1 MAGVVI
7 FWQRFATDSGSSA
20 RLAARLGKGPHRSYV
35 CNAGPEFVDQLARII
50 EPLRE
55 EASQQKWDI
64 DWARF
69 NGFCSE
75 AKASAGRGDFAG
87 AVRAYCH
94 AISFMM
100 EELRNQRQKR
110 KAGSMDIE

>member
-1 MAGVVI
+1 M
-7 FWQRFATDSGSSA
+7 
-20 RLAARLGKGPHRSYV
+20 
-35 CNAGPEFVDQLARII
+35 ARII

-55 EASQQKWDI
+55 EATQQKWDI

-75 AKASAGRGDFAG
+75 AKASAARNDLAG
-87 AVRAYCH
+87 AVRSNCH

-100 EELRNQRQKR
+100 QELRNQRQKR
-110 KAGSMDIE
+110 RTDSVDIEGA

>member
-1 MAGVVI
+1 M
-7 FWQRFATDSGSSA
+7 
-20 RLAARLGKGPHRSYV
+20 
-35 CNAGPEFVDQLARII
+35 I

-64 DWARF
+64 DWERF

-75 AKASAGRGDFAG
+75 AKASTARNDYAA
-87 AVRAYCH
+87 AVRADCH

-100 EELRNQRQKR
+100 QELRNQRQKR
-110 KAGSMDIE
+110 KAGSVDIDGS